1 LKKSLRVK
9 FKILIISLISINL
22 VFASLSVYY
31 LLYLKKSITDFSN
44 NNFQKINPLKNM
56 LDISQ
61 EQNLCLFNY
70 IWTKDE
76 KYRNDYFNLKNDF
89 YNDYNLLLKPSY
101 EPGEKEL
108 IEKSKSIYTDFIT
121 SGEIILTP
129 SDNSNTSLNFN
140 EFYNETQNS
149 YTDLKNTLNSIYEIN
164 DIALK
169 NKISDTQEKIIY
181 YSEFLV
187 GSCFI
192 LLILSLF
199 LSDRYLNKLLL
210 PLIKLQQTIRELK
223 VGNFYLN
230 DQIHAE
236 DEIGEIYK
244 EFQNMSRRIMEF
256 KDSTLGQLMEEKNK
270 SLSIVKSIS
279 NPLIVLD
286 NNFRCIL
293 INNASEQFFDFSE
306 SSLIGRH
313 ILEFITNG
321 ELFDF
326 ISKAKE
332 EKFTVASKVMSFNQ
346 NSNIFNVSLSVIKGR
361 DSTLNG
367 IIVYFQDITE
377 FKKLEK
383 LKQDF
388 ISTLSHK
395 LKTPLT
401 SIMMGASMLEENTII
416 ENINERHRIIAAI
429 QEDADNLLNMI
440 NKFLRLSEFE
450 TDQNYLNFEISDVAE
465 IVKNSIKKFS
475 TITFAKNI
483 QIVFKKSGNLPM
495 AKVDKEK
502 LSWVFNN
509 LISNAIKYSS
519 DGKEILINLFADKNY
534 ITITVEDYG
543 MGIEESDIEKI
554 FDKFYK
560 CNDFSDGTGLGL
572 PLSKQIVELHNGTI
586 SCSSLYGRGS
596 TFTVTLPI
604 IGG

>member
-1 LKKSLRVK
+1 MKKSLRVK

-89 YNDYNLLLKPSY
+89 YNDYNLLSKPSY

-108 IEKSKSIYTDFIT
+108 IEKSKSIYTDFIA
-121 SGEIILTP
+121 SGEIILNP
-129 SDNSNTSLNFN
+129 SDNNNSSLNFN

-149 YTDLKNTLNSIYEIN
+149 YTDLKNTLNSIYELN

-293 INNASEQFFDFSE
+293 INNASEQFFNLSE

-361 DSTLNG
+361 DSALNG

-388 ISTLSHK
+388 ISTLSHE